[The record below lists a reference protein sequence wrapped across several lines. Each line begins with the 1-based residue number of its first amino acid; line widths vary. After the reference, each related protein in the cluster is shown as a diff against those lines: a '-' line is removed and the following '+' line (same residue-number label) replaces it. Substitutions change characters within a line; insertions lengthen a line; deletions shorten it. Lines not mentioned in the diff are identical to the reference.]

1 MDYYEFLARLSAL
14 ALVWCV
20 FYGLVIRPG
29 RVLERERQADVRRLK
44 PGDLVITTHG
54 MRGVVRGVDNAH
66 KFIEVEIA
74 HEVVCSL
81 DESGIARILPR
92 PLSVDE
98 KEPATAS

>member
-1 MDYYEFLARLSAL
+1 MDYNDLLARLSAL
-14 ALVWCV
+14 VLVWCV

-29 RVLERERQADVRRLK
+29 RVLERERQAAVRRLK

-54 MRGVVRGVDNAH
+54 MRGVVRGVDDTR

-92 PLSVDE
+92 PSSADE
-98 KEPATAS
+98 EVPATS